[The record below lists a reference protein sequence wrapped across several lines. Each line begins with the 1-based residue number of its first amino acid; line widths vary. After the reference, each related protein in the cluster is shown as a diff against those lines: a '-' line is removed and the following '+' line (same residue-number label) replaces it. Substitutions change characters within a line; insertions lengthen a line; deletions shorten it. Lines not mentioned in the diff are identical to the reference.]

1 MGVPRHL
8 PTAGT
13 LCEAEPFEGRE
24 TTPANPTPVLFAAI
38 IGRFLAVCYSIIRDR
53 SLKLGLGREWGS
65 IGRGDRIEE

>member
-53 SLKLGLGREWGS
+53 SCKFMSNYSRAGS
-65 IGRGDRIEE
+65 RGVL